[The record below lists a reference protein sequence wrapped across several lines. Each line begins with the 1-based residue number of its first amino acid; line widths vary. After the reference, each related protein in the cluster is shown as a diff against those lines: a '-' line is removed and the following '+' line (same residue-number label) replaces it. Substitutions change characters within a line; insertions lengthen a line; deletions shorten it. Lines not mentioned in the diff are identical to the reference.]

1 MLDVKVASLL
11 AVAKHKNITK
21 AAGELALTQPAV
33 SHHIKELEKQLGIKI
48 FVRGKGSMLL
58 TDAGEVAVRYAKR
71 MNSLNDKM
79 HTAIADGERQVTRL
93 RVGITHTA
101 ESNYVAEVLAK
112 YSNENDG
119 IIITIITDSIK
130 NLYTM
135 LENYEID
142 LAIVEGN
149 LPAGSQFNSLLLD
162 TDYLVCAVCNDNPLA
177 KHAMVT
183 LADLR
188 TQRMILR
195 SAKSGTVNLLGAS
208 LASINQSIDSLNVV
222 MEVDNIATIKDLIRM
237 NLGVSI
243 LPRSTC
249 MNEVNKGKM
258 TILPVENMSMIRET
272 NIVYQKDFSHIEI
285 LRDITE
291 LYKRTVSAA
300 RT

>member
-11 AVAKHKNITK
+11 AVARHKNITK
-21 AAGELALTQPAV
+21 AANELALTQPAV
-33 SHHIKELEKQLGIKI
+33 SHHIKELEKELGIKI

-71 MNSLNDKM
+71 MNSLNDKL
-79 HTAIADGERQVTRL
+79 HTAIADGERHVTRL

-130 NLYTM
+130 NLYNM

-149 LPAGSQFNSLLLD
+149 LPAGGEFNSLLLD

-183 LADLR
+183 LEDLR

-208 LASINQSIDSLNVV
+208 LASINQSIDNLNVV

-272 NIVYQKDFSHIEI
+272 NIVYQKDFSHIGI